1 MTETTAPAIPAIE
14 RTLHLAAPPDR
25 VWRAITDPA
34 ELSRWFPDTAELDLR
49 VGGSGR
55 FTWKEYG
62 TAQVRVEAID
72 EPDYFAWSWADMG
85 DPEKEAWTLVEWRL
99 QPGKAGGTTLTVR
112 ESGFT
117 RPEKRAENEGGWT
130 SELAELVELLS

>member
-1 MTETTAPAIPAIE
+1 MTQTTTPAIPAIE
-14 RTLHLAAPPDR
+14 RTLELTASPDR
-25 VWRAITDPA
+25 VWRAITDQA
-34 ELSRWFPDTAELDLR
+34 ELSRWFPDEAVLDLR

-55 FTWKEYG
+55 FTWKDFG
-62 TAQVRVEAID
+62 SSRVRVEAID
-72 EPDYFAWSWADMG
+72 EPSYFAWRWADIR
-85 DPEKEAWTLVEWRL
+85 DDAHETWTLVEWRL

-130 SELAELVELLS
+130 AELAELVELLS